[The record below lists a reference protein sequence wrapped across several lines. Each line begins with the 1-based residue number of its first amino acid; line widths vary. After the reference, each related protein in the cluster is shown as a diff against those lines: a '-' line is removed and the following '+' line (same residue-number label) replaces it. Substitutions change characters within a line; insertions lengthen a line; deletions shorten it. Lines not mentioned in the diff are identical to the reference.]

1 MTNVIDPTVSVGPVQ
16 LRVQSISRA
25 AAYYENVLGLRMLGR
40 SSSTAVL
47 GVPSDG
53 APLVMLREVEGS
65 IAPPRTYAGLYHFA
79 VLLPDRASLGAFIRH
94 LHSTGEQYGASDH
107 SVSEALYL
115 TDPDGNGI
123 EVYRD
128 RPRTE
133 WNCDSNGFIHMT
145 VDPLHEQPLLQEG
158 KNIQWHG
165 VPAGTVMGHVHLHV
179 HDMEEAYRF
188 YVEMLGFDLAADP
201 QKFPAFFVA
210 AGGYHHHIGLNPWA
224 GAKAP
229 KASIRNTGLDM
240 YTILLPSARA
250 LEPVAERLNA
260 AGYWFHREEH
270 ALYVTD
276 PSGIVVCLTANPPD
290 EVLSSAQMARLTE

>member
-1 MTNVIDPTVSVGPVQ
+1 MTNVIDPAVSVGPVQ
-16 LRVQSISRA
+16 LRVQDIGRA
-25 AAYYENVLGLRMLGR
+25 AAYYENVIGLRMLER

-47 GVPSDG
+47 GVPEDG
-53 APLVMLREVEGS
+53 TPLVMLREVEGS
-65 IAPPRTYAGLYHFA
+65 ITPPRTYAGLYHFA
-79 VLLPDRASLGAFIRH
+79 VLLPDRASLGTFIRH

-133 WNCDSNGFIHMT
+133 WSYDSNGFVHMT
-145 VDPLHEQPLLQEG
+145 VDPLHEQQLLQEG
-158 KNIQWHG
+158 KNTQWHG
-165 VPAGTVMGHVHLHV
+165 VPPGTVMGHVHLHV
-179 HDMEEAYRF
+179 HDMNEAYRF
-188 YVEMLGFDLAADP
+188 YVEALGFNLAADP

-210 AGGYHHHIGLNPWA
+210 GGGYHHHIGLNPWA

-250 LEPVAERLNA
+250 LDPVAERLEA
-260 AGYWFHREEH
+260 AGCRVNREEH

-276 PSGIVVCLTANPPD
+276 PSGIVVCLTADAPD
-290 EVLSSAQMARLTE
+290 ALLSSAQMARLSE